1 MMVMGSLISRR
12 YVESAFL
19 VALAFIAL
27 ALRSVADDQITKT
40 DGNVISG
47 RIVGVSDGQVTVEFR
62 TSTGGTGKIP
72 YYISDIKS
80 ISMATPADV
89 TKVQAA
95 GVAPGT
101 VIAAL
106 EPEVKQFAGLP
117 VPWVVSAMAQLAD
130 AYTQS
135 GQSDKALAIYN
146 QVSQLYPGST
156 YENVAKAGRAT
167 LSLKAGKIDEALAAV
182 QPIIAQAD
190 KDIAPSPTD
199 GALYANA
206 FLVRG
211 QVYEA
216 QKKPQQA
223 LEDYLTVKTMFYQN
237 PALVAQAE
245 QLAASLRDR
254 NPGLGIE

>member
-1 MMVMGSLISRR
+1 MAILFS
-12 YVESAFL
+12 
-19 VALAFIAL
+19 LAFITL
-27 ALRSVADDQITKT
+27 VLRSLADDQITKN
-40 DGNVISG
+40 DGNVING
-47 RIVGVSDGQVTVEFR
+47 RITSVSDGQITMEFH
-62 TSTGGTGKIP
+62 TSSGGIAKIP

-80 ISMATPADV
+80 ISMAVPPEVA
-89 TKVQAA
+89 KVQGD

-106 EPEVKQFAGLP
+106 EPVVKQFAGLP
-117 VPWVVSAMAQLAD
+117 VNWVVSAMSQLAD
-130 AYTQS
+130 AYEQV
-135 GQSDKALAIYN
+135 GQLDQALAVYN
-146 QVSQLYPGST
+146 KISALYPGSA
-156 YENVAKAGRAT
+156 YENVAKAGKAK
-167 LSLKAGKIDEALAAV
+167 LSLEQGKIDEALAAV
-182 QPIIAQAD
+182 QPIIDQAD
-190 KDIAPSPTD
+190 KDIAPSPSD

-237 PALVAQAE
+237 PALAAQAE
-245 QLAASLRDR
+245 KLAGNLRDH